1 MEIFGMSL
9 EEALNFLLRG
19 NTSKEGRVIRMKIKA
34 EISKKIAGRRNG
46 DAILVA
52 KEAIKILYNIKNNLN
67 EYPELGIADILSLI
81 DSRSSI
87 LDRHFPPDIQSKI
100 KEVICWPEWKKF
112 PLSSP
117 VRSYR

>member
-1 MEIFGMSL
+1 MEICGISL
-9 EEALNFLLRG
+9 EEALNFLLKD
-19 NTSKEGRVIRMKIKA
+19 NTSKEDRTIRMKIKA
-34 EISKKIAGRRNG
+34 EISNKIAGRKNG

-52 KEAIKILYNIKNNLN
+52 EEAIKILYNIKNNLN

-81 DSRSSI
+81 DSRSSL
-87 LDRHFPPDIQSKI
+87 LDRHFPPRIQIKI

-112 PLSSP
+112 PLTSP